1 MRAMKRHPLLT
12 AAAPLA
18 LLLTACGD
26 DGVETRESLADATAD
41 AASPDAQ
48 IAPDAAPDA
57 ATTTDAATDTP
68 DALDPNAPD
77 AAPPPPPGPFR
88 VRGTLE
94 QVYVWQAP
102 AETTLELVS
111 ADGTVF
117 SEAATDDLG
126 SLVFREV
133 PPGEGYIVRVA
144 AEPETAVADVWV
156 RSAEDLGPDPAVESQ
171 VLQPGFG
178 YLTTRDGTRLS
189 VFVTLP
195 GPPEAGPYPTVI
207 TYSGYSPSRPGHLLS
222 DAAEPFCDQFPILC
236 NAPDDP
242 NTLIAGVLGYA
253 TVGVNMRGTGC
264 SGGAYDYYEP
274 LQLLDGYDVVEAVA
288 HQPWVLHNKVGL
300 VGLSYPGISQLFVAR
315 TRPPSLAAITPM
327 SVIADSDASTLL
339 PGGIYNEGFAL
350 AWIEMVLDRAK
361 PYGRDWVTEV
371 VEGGDTV
378 CEEHQLLHSQNL
390 DVVAKALANPYYTD
404 EIAKPVDPSSFVQD
418 IDVPVYLSG
427 QWQDEQTGPH
437 FAALLDKFT
446 SAPITRFYMTNG
458 IHIDGLAP
466 QNLMEWFIFLELYVA
481 QRVPHFDEA
490 AAGLVPVFFSQV
502 FGAYIELP
510 ENRLADAPDYEAA
523 RAIYEAEPQI
533 RVVFET
539 GAADGLAPGAPQG
552 TFSKFFDAWPIPGTV
567 AQRLY
572 LQPDGTLAE
581 AAPVAE
587 DAGHGFH
594 PEPAAGDRTTLPE
607 GDIETIQP
615 PYVYPALADAHAVAW
630 VGAPLAA
637 DATMVGS
644 GSVDLWLKSTETD
657 ADLEVNL
664 TEIRPDGQEVLVQS
678 GWLRASQRKLRDDAT
693 EMRPVKT
700 HREADVEPLVPGEY
714 TLSRV
719 EIMPFAHVFR
729 AGSRVRI
736 SVDTPGD
743 SRAAWRFILLDQDE
757 TVEHTIAH
765 DAAHPSSVVLPL
777 IPGEGAPTPLPPCA
791 SLRGQVCRP
800 YQPLAMEPP
809 LPGVEP

>member
-12 AAAPLA
+12 AVAPLA

-26 DGVETRESLADATAD
+26 DGIETRESLADATPDAAAVATPDAAAPD
-41 AASPDAQ
+41 AASPDATPTADAAQ
-48 IAPDAAPDA
+48 TPDAETPDAAPE
-57 ATTTDAATDTP
+57 
-68 DALDPNAPD
+68 
-77 AAPPPPPGPFR
+77 PPPGPFR

-102 AETTLELVS
+102 AATTLELVS

-189 VFVTLP
+189 VFITLP

-236 NAPDDP
+236 AAPDDP
-242 NTLIAGVLGYA
+242 NALIAGVLGYA

-371 VEGGDTV
+371 VEGGDTI

-481 QRVPHFDEA
+481 QRVPHFDETA
-490 AAGLVPVFFSQV
+490 ASLVPVFFSQV
-502 FGAYIELP
+502 FGAFIELP

-552 TFSKFFDAWPIPGTV
+552 TFSKFFDAWPIPGTL
-567 AQRLY
+567 AQRLF

-581 AAPVAE
+581 TATVAE
-587 DAGHGFH
+587 DASHGFH

-664 TEIRPDGQEVLVQS
+664 TEVRPDGQEVLVQS

-693 EMRPVKT
+693 ELRPVKT

-714 TLSRV
+714 TLARV

-743 SRAAWRFILLDQDE
+743 SRAAWRFILLDHDE

-809 LPGVEP
+809 SQAVEP